1 MPRLSVWHLVKGL
14 EFLSK
19 ERRRGGKKF
28 KKSKIPM
35 NFGLG
40 ILWDFSYASGFN
52 LLRMGRLR
60 LGVIKKHL
68 S

>member
-1 MPRLSVWHLVKGL
+1 
-14 EFLSK
+14 
-19 ERRRGGKKF
+19 
-28 KKSKIPM
+28 M